1 MQYRARRFSRK
12 FYIKI
17 ILVLIVI
24 VGLFFYMEYH
34 VRPLLKDVIVNNCT
48 TCATLAVNDS
58 INDVLDS
65 GNYSNDDIVK
75 VEKSSDG
82 EVRAVYVN
90 YVKLNQFKSDVTV
103 MAQKKLDETKNV
115 KVDIPLGLLTGVE
128 LLKETGPT
136 ISINTT
142 FTGGISADFT
152 SNFESAGL
160 NQTIHT
166 IEANLEA
173 DLSVY
178 STGINSNSKIKTSII
193 ISQTVITGD
202 VPNIYTSSDLL

>member
-1 MQYRARRFSRK
+1 
-12 FYIKI
+12 
-17 ILVLIVI
+17 
-24 VGLFFYMEYH
+24 MEYH